1 MLIDLDFLLGHCPV
15 FSLHDESN
23 TMTCQVENWLVYVMS
38 NYCIISC
45 TALDGSSIDLASIH

>member
-15 FSLHDESN
+15 LSLHDESN

-45 TALDGSSIDLASIH
+45 TALNGSSIDLASIH